1 VKTTKLWNRL
11 SVRLIFSIS
20 IVLVIILTIYTYIS
34 ITHLDSYLTRISFNN
49 ANNFS
54 DLIKKSTRYS
64 MLLNRREDVH
74 QIIKTIGTEK
84 GVKGIRI
91 YNKQGTI
98 IFSTDTM
105 EISKNV
111 DVTAEACIVCHNSSA
126 PLSTLTSQD
135 KMRIFRA
142 PDKNRVLGLIN
153 PIHNERD
160 CSSAD
165 CHAHSPKIQ
174 ILGVLDVMV
183 SLSEL
188 DSIKSE
194 TAKNTIINSAVIT
207 IIIGLTCGIFILLL
221 VNAPMKK
228 LFKGI
233 EELGKGNLDY
243 KISVKSKDELGVMAV
258 RFNEMSGKLDSA
270 YKEIKEWSEN
280 LNVRIHEKTEEL
292 KNIYNQVLQ
301 IEKLASLGKLSATVA
316 HELNNP
322 LEGILTYSKL
332 IAKKLRE
339 ISPNGE
345 NLPNGQSLQKLLTY
359 LDLISSESSRCGKI
373 VKDLLLFSH
382 QEDNEFSRVDLIPVI
397 DKSIAL
403 INHHLEINNIKLVR
417 EYCVQSLLI
426 YCNPQ
431 KIQQALM
438 ALLINSI
445 EAMNHGGKIAVRLN
459 LQDKYLLLRV
469 IDEGSG
475 ISQKDLPHIFEP
487 FYSTKESHAARAK
500 GTGLGLAVVYGI
512 ITQHNG
518 KVEVEKTSS
527 SGTTFLVTLPIN
539 NYSGS

>member
-1 VKTTKLWNRL
+1 MKTTRIWNRL
-11 SVRLIFSIS
+11 SIRLIFSIS
-20 IVLVIILTIYTYIS
+20 IILIIILTIYTYIS
-34 ITHLDSYLTRISFNN
+34 ITHLDGYLTRISFNN
-49 ANNFS
+49 ANNIS

-74 QIIKTIGTEK
+74 QIINTIGTEK

-98 IFSTDTM
+98 IFSTDSS
-105 EISKNV
+105 ELYKNV
-111 DVTAEACIVCHNSSA
+111 DVTAEACIVCHNSKE
-126 PLSTLTSQD
+126 PLNTLSNQN
-135 KMRIFRA
+135 KMRIFTA
-142 PDKNRVLGLIN
+142 ADQRVLGLIN
-153 PIHNERD
+153 PIRNESD
-160 CSSAD
+160 CSSAY

-188 DSIKSE
+188 DSIKRE
-194 TAKNTIINSAVIT
+194 TAGTTIINSAVIT
-207 IIIGLTCGIFILLL
+207 VVIGLACGAFILLL
-221 VNAPMKK
+221 VNVPMKK

-233 EELGKGNLDY
+233 EEVGKGNLDY
-243 KISVKSKDELGVMAV
+243 KISVQSKDELGVMAV
-258 RFNEMSGKLDSA
+258 RFNEMSEKLDSA

-280 LNVRIHEKTEEL
+280 LNVKVLEKTEEL

-339 ISPNGE
+339 NFPNGE
-345 NLPNGQSLQKLLTY
+345 NTPDGQNPQKLLTY
-359 LDLISSESSRCGKI
+359 LELISSESSRCGRI

-382 QEDNEFSRVDLIPVI
+382 QEDNEFSKSDLIPVI
-397 DKSIAL
+397 DKGITL
-403 INHHLEINNIKLVR
+403 INHHLEIHNIRLIK
-417 EYCVQSLLI
+417 EYCTESLLI

-445 EAMNHGGKIAVRLN
+445 EAMIQGGKIIVKLN
-459 LQDKYLLLRV
+459 IENKFAQLRI
-469 IDEGSG
+469 IDEGTG
-475 ISQKDLPHIFEP
+475 ISEKDLPNIFEP
-487 FYSTKESHAARAK
+487 FYSTKEAQK

-518 KVEVEKTSS
+518 KVEVEKTSP
-527 SGTTFLVTLPIN
+527 SGTTFLVTLPLN
-539 NYSGS
+539 NFSGS

>member
-11 SVRLIFSIS
+11 SIRLIFSIS
-20 IVLVIILTIYTYIS
+20 IILVIILTIYTYIS

-49 ANNFS
+49 ATNFS
-54 DLIKKSTRYS
+54 DVIRKSTRYS

-74 QIIKTIGTEK
+74 QIINTIGTEK

-98 IFSTDTM
+98 IFSTDSS
-105 EISKNV
+105 ELSKNV
-111 DVTAEACIVCHNSSA
+111 DVTAEACIVCHNSEV
-126 PLSTLTSQD
+126 PLNTLTNQN
-135 KMRIFRA
+135 KMRIFRT
-142 PDKNRVLGLIN
+142 PGQKRVLGVIN
-153 PIHNERD
+153 PIRNETD
-160 CSSAD
+160 CSSAE

-194 TAKNTIINSAVIT
+194 TAKTTIINSAIIT
-207 IIIGLTCGIFILLL
+207 IVIGLTCGVFILLL

-233 EELGKGNLDY
+233 EEVGKGNLDY
-243 KISVKSKDELGVMAV
+243 KISVRSKDELGVMAV

-270 YKEIKEWSEN
+270 YKEIREWSEN
-280 LNVRIHEKTEEL
+280 LNVKVHEKTEEL

-339 ISPNGE
+339 IPPNGV
-345 NLPNGQSLQKLLTY
+345 NLSNGQNPQILLTY

-382 QEDNEFSRVDLIPVI
+382 RGDNEFSKVDIVPII
-397 DKSIAL
+397 DQSIAL
-403 INHHLEINNIKLVR
+403 INHHLEINNIKLIK
-417 EYCVQSLLI
+417 EYCVESLQI
-426 YCNPQ
+426 YCNPE
-431 KIQQALM
+431 KIQQALI

-445 EAMNHGGKIAVRLN
+445 EAMNHGGKIVVRLN
-459 LQDKYLLLRV
+459 LEKKYALLRI

-475 ISQKDLPHIFEP
+475 ISEKDLPHIFEP
-487 FYSTKESHAARAK
+487 FYSTKEAAK

-518 KVEVEKTSS
+518 KAEVEKTSS
-527 SGTTFLVTLPIN
+527 SGTTFLLTLPLK